1 MTNANDLIV
10 NESHRVNQHEAIKDE
25 IRSEVQG
32 EISTHASAPH
42 PGEPEKAAQMGQ
54 QLRQKAFDEV
64 AMTESQ
70 IDRARTAARIS
81 QVIDFVFYLVYSL
94 IGLQILL
101 DLMGA
106 RRGNGFRNLIDT
118 LTAPL
123 LGPFESLM
131 QSIGVGQFQLKL
143 SYVFAFI
150 VYILL
155 HVGINSLLRM
165 FVERK
170 TTV

>member
-1 MTNANDLIV
+1 MTNPNDLKV
-10 NESHRVNQHEAIKDE
+10 SEAHRVAQHENIKDE

-32 EISTHASAPH
+32 EISTFASEPT
-42 PGEPEKAAQMGQ
+42 PGEPEKAAEIGQ
-54 QLRQKAFDEV
+54 QLRHKAFDEV
-64 AMTESQ
+64 ATTETE

-81 QVIDFVFYLVYSL
+81 QIVDFVFYAVYSL

-106 RRGNGFRNLIDT
+106 RRGNGFRNMIDT

-123 LGPFESLM
+123 LGPFESLI
-131 QSIGVGQFQLKL
+131 QSITAGRFQLKL
-143 SYVFAFI
+143 SYLFAFI

-155 HVGINSLLRM
+155 HIGINSILRM

-170 TTV
+170 TTI